1 MDTVGAICVDD
12 SGNIAAACSS
22 GGIIL
27 KYPGRV
33 GQVWFIYHIDI
44 YIIKKFSVYKCILY
58 NVYMYMHS
66 VYFTVMLL

>member
-1 MDTVGAICVDD
+1 MDTVGAICIDN

-33 GQVWFIYHIDI
+33 GQVQFVYYINI
-44 YIIKKFSVYKCILY
+44 YIINFLI
-58 NVYMYMHS
+58 
-66 VYFTVMLL
+66 

>member
-1 MDTVGAICVDD
+1 MYCIEKLFYSQCAKKRMDTVGAICVDD

-33 GQVWFIYHIDI
+33 GQVCA
-44 YIIKKFSVYKCILY
+44 KFMSQFFLRKTIMVKY
-58 NVYMYMHS
+58 S
-66 VYFTVMLL
+66 

>member
-12 SGNIAAACSS
+12 NGNIAAACSS

-44 YIIKKFSVYKCILY
+44 YIIKKCFICI
-58 NVYMYMHS
+58 
-66 VYFTVMLL
+66 